1 MLLLLLLLLI
11 PVIFGLLV
19 LLVSKFRYFLSLL
32 AAVIV
37 FILSV
42 FLTLGKINSEYILFW
57 ISNYNINVVLSTDK
71 LSFISVLLISFF
83 CLIVLLYSRKSVNYI
98 NEKIYFSLILFILGF
113 SNLLLLSKNL
123 IVLLISSE
131 LLAILVYV
139 LIRFATK
146 KDEYQLATKA
156 IYITLFSDFCLF
168 LGIIM
173 LYTITG
179 NFELRVFSL
188 DSKRYSLVF
197 TFLTIGALGKIAA
210 VPFHNWIPDIA
221 EKLPGN
227 ILGYLVGSLDKIL
240 GMYLLVRIVK
250 DIFIFTYHSV
260 LMLIGVIT
268 ILVAVFMALVQHN
281 LKKLLSYHAIS
292 QVGYMILGVATGNV
306 FGIFGGV
313 FHMINNAIYKTLL
326 FLSSDIVEQA
336 TADTELSKPKGLINY
351 LPITFIFTIVASLS
365 ISGIPPFNG
374 FFSKW
379 LIYQGIIEIATKKNI
394 IAVICVIGAMFGSA
408 LTLASFIKVL
418 YSVFLSKSLKELSQE
433 IKENKF
439 LINLMPLLILATLCL
454 VFGIWAYEIAI
465 NFIVGPMLN
474 LRLKETLGMWTS
486 GTATLLILIGLVL
499 GWLLYIVLSIK
510 SRKVPTYLL
519 GEEQK
524 IRDSYL
530 PATDFYLSIIE
541 TYPFSV
547 IYTFAEQKLLDFYNL
562 AVGIINMISNII
574 KWLLSIE
581 IFDIYKIGKRLVFSF
596 GQSLSKLHNGN
607 LHFYL
612 SWIFLGILIL
622 GLIYLL

>member
-1 MLLLLLLLLI
+1 MVLLLLLI
-11 PVIFGLLV
+11 PIIFGLLV
-19 LLVSKFRYFLSLL
+19 LLVNKFRYFLSLL
-32 AAVIV
+32 AAAIIFV
-37 FILSV
+37 LSI
-42 FLTLGKINSEYILFW
+42 FLTLGKINSQYMVLW
-57 ISNYNINVVLSTDK
+57 ISNYNINLVLSADN

-83 CLIVLLYSRKSVNYI
+83 GLVVILYSKKIVNYI
-98 NEKIYFSLILFILGF
+98 NERVYFSLILFILGF

-123 IVLLISSE
+123 IVLLISCE
-131 LLAILVYV
+131 FLAILVYI

-156 IYITLFSDFCLF
+156 IYITGFTDFCLF
-168 LGIIM
+168 LGIVM

-179 NFELRVFSL
+179 SFELKVFSL
-188 DSKRYSLVF
+188 DSKKYSFVF
-197 TFLTIGALGKIAA
+197 ALLTIGALGKIGS
-210 VPFHNWIPDIA
+210 VPFHNWIPDVA

-227 ILGYLVGSLDKIL
+227 ILGYLIGALDKII
-240 GMYLLVRIVK
+240 GMYLLIRIVK
-250 DIFIFTYHSV
+250 DIFIFTQHSV
-260 LMLIGVIT
+260 LMFVGVIT

-292 QVGYMILGVATGNV
+292 QVGYMILGISTGNI

-336 TADTELSKPKGLINY
+336 TTDTELSEPKGLINY
-351 LPITFIFTIVASLS
+351 LPITFILTLIASLS

-379 LIYQGIIEIATKKNI
+379 LIYQGIIEVATKKNI
-394 IAVICVIGAMFGSA
+394 VAIICIVGAMFGSA

-418 YSVFLSKSLKELSQE
+418 YSVFLSKSLKEVSQE

-439 LINLMPLLILATLCL
+439 LVNLVPLLILATLCL

-465 NFIVGPMLN
+465 KFIVGPMLN
-474 LRLKETLGMWTS
+474 FRLKETLGIWNS

-499 GWLLYIVLSIK
+499 GWLFYIALNIK
-510 SRKVPTYLL
+510 PRNVSPYLL

-524 IRDSYL
+524 IKDSYV

-541 TYPFSV
+541 TYPFSI
-547 IYTFAEQKLLDFYNL
+547 IYTFAEHKLLDFYNL
-562 AVGIINMISNII
+562 AVGIINVISHII
-574 KWLLSIE
+574 KWLLDIE

-596 GQSLSKLHNGN
+596 GRILSKLHNGN

-622 GLIYLL
+622 ALIYLF